1 MRSPNKNKRNMKELT
16 LLPKLV
22 NADVTYISETHE
34 YFSRDFRKLRG
45 ITGFINDQ
53 LFPGKLDNIPDNIL
67 RSATER
73 GKAVHDE
80 IERID
85 KEGIEPETVYGENY
99 LDLKAESGL
108 IHIASE
114 YILTDNEFIASPT
127 DKVYLGSSDKSVV
140 LGDIKTTYKL
150 DLLYL
155 SWQLSIYAYLFE
167 RQNPNLKVE
176 GLIAIW
182 LRGDKDK
189 DGIFSVERIP
199 DSEIEL
205 FLNCCK
211 NGVRYA
217 DNASKDSYIAKLES
231 LPAKVAHI
239 EEGVYELLE
248 MQKKIDEHLGKFK
261 EQLLGLMSESKAD
274 NIKGELISVTRK
286 KAYSRESLDSKAL
299 KEQFPE
305 IYDQFVKTSN
315 VKESIQLKAL

>member
-1 MRSPNKNKRNMKELT
+1 MG
-16 LLPKLV
+16 
-22 NADVTYISETHE
+22 DV
-34 YFSRDFRKLRG
+34 
-45 ITGFINDQ
+45 
-53 LFPGKLDNIPDNIL
+53 
-67 RSATER
+67 
-73 GKAVHDE
+73 
-80 IERID
+80 
-85 KEGIEPETVYGENY
+85 
-99 LDLKAESGL
+99 
-108 IHIASE
+108 
-114 YILTDNEFIASPT
+114 
-127 DKVYLGSSDKSVV
+127 
-140 LGDIKTTYKL
+140 KTTYKL

-211 NGVRYA
+211 NNVRYA
-217 DNASKDSYIAKLES
+217 DNASKDSYVAKLES

-261 EQLLGLMSESKAD
+261 EQLLGLMSEAKAD

-299 KEQFPE
+299 KEQYPE

-315 VKESIQLKAL
+315 IKESIKLKAL

>member
-1 MRSPNKNKRNMKELT
+1 M
-16 LLPKLV
+16 
-22 NADVTYISETHE
+22 
-34 YFSRDFRKLRG
+34 
-45 ITGFINDQ
+45 
-53 LFPGKLDNIPDNIL
+53 
-67 RSATER
+67 
-73 GKAVHDE
+73 
-80 IERID
+80 
-85 KEGIEPETVYGENY
+85 
-99 LDLKAESGL
+99 
-108 IHIASE
+108 
-114 YILTDNEFIASPT
+114 
-127 DKVYLGSSDKSVV
+127 
-140 LGDIKTTYKL
+140 
-150 DLLYL
+150 
-155 SWQLSIYAYLFE
+155 
-167 RQNPNLKVE
+167 KVE

-211 NGVRYA
+211 NGVRYV
-217 DNASKDSYIAKLES
+217 DNASKDSYVAKLES

-261 EQLLGLMSESKAD
+261 EQLLGLMSEAKAD

-299 KEQFPE
+299 KEQYPE

>member
-1 MRSPNKNKRNMKELT
+1 M
-16 LLPKLV
+16 
-22 NADVTYISETHE
+22 
-34 YFSRDFRKLRG
+34 
-45 ITGFINDQ
+45 INY
-53 LFPGKLDNIPDNIL
+53 FPGKLDNIPDNIL

-80 IERID
+80 VERID

-99 LDLKAESGL
+99 LNLKAGSGL
-108 IHIASE
+108 IH
-114 YILTDNEFIASPT
+114 IASPT

-261 EQLLGLMSESKAD
+261 EQLLGLMSEAKAD

-286 KAYSRESLDSKAL
+286 KAYSRE
-299 KEQFPE
+299 
-305 IYDQFVKTSN
+305 
-315 VKESIQLKAL
+315 